1 MSLTKNWYTIDEA
14 SSKYGVSVTQIQ
26 QWTDQGLVRTES
38 ENGVI
43 ALVNSDDIELK
54 LNLTPSV

>member
-1 MSLTKNWYTIDEA
+1 MSLTKSWYTIDEA

-26 QWTDQGLVRTES
+26 QWADQGLVRTEG